1 MALIHCPECDKE
13 ISDQVRSCPHC
24 GYPMKKREPWKI
36 VVPIAAA
43 AAVCVGGAAIY
54 NHAVVEPRTTYNRAI
69 SLYDQGKYEEAAR
82 YFGEIPRYRDV
93 ADYMADIDT
102 NQKYQQA
109 VDLAG
114 EGLYQE
120 ADALFS
126 ELTGFKDTDAWR
138 ARIAQEL
145 AYQEAE
151 DLFAQGSYDE
161 ARQKLEDVTDAQR
174 AQELTAKIQAVEA
187 ACDEAQRLLDDGQ
200 FDAALTALDGIS
212 DNPRVDSLKED
223 ILTVQTAYTQA
234 EMYYSKGQYDQARE
248 MLSPLADFAQPA
260 NLLGQMDADEEGNAY
275 IDSVKRYAFD
285 VQTGAEAAQRLLDW
299 QNEIWCSAAW
309 QEYDWITDRFTTQ
322 EDGRFVSPEEALERF
337 ALSEEC
343 TAAQEM
349 LEENRRSV
357 IEQYTALDSVPNGM
371 EEVYEQ
377 VQLLHNTYREL
388 TELAA
393 SGSADSFENISARI
407 GQVQGLEA
415 KYTELSQ
422 QLLMELPEKIAIVSA
437 QEEAYDFRHIRFG
450 MTADEVK
457 EAEALAYG
465 MEPAWEIASLIGY
478 SGLATADGQAYDLI
492 YALDEARYVQAAYI
506 LTNDAL
512 GEDVSAFLNLPVS
525 GTSITS
531 AAGRNLTVEA
541 DRAAGILTIF
551 PEDAASHIVLPT
563 AGGPEEANEAAM
575 EEETETEVL
584 LEGAGGGLSDAG
596 GMTVLLPASADAETE
611 ALPGETEVETA
622 SEAESGTT
630 AEVVM
635 EAGSGTADEAE
646 TEAETEFVLEALAGE
661 SEAASEASEAILEAP
676 EAASEAPEAVSE
688 VPEAISE
695 ALLPEMASAAGMEEA
710 QAGEALTQQNTD
722 QTELMEMTEEDG
734 GSASL
739 VIAGAEETELSSE
752 MELSTETEI
761 SSGMESSPEMEIS
774 PETEILFETENV
786 SETEITTGAELYFAG
801 QEKAE
806 GSDEI
811 EAVTEIPTEAE
822 AVTENLGEAEAAT
835 EVPTETGG
843 SIASLVI
850 AGADDAVLSP
860 ELETDAAEAIDAGEE
875 ETIVDSE
882 EGTMVEGEDETMVG
896 DETEISSDDAAAQTE
911 SIAEDQTEE
920 DAVEEEPRT
929 ASALL
934 DQIGGLL
941 KLARLQAG
949 LAQGAEEETDAYG
962 LLPDAQPEAPE
973 AGSEE
978 AETED
983 GSEAPQEAELADTV
997 DQIRQLLQ
1005 EAGEAL
1011 AVEESTMEAQEA
1023 EVLQDRLQEYQA
1035 ELEDLLDTIA
1045 VEEDEVFGERTL

>member
-1 MALIHCPECDKE
+1 MLCTDSGEQNRCRIQLQHPEDSTREITSGEGRETDMALIHCPECDKE

-120 ADALFS
+120 ADALFA

-187 ACDEAQRLLDDGQ
+187 ACDEAQRLFDDGQ
-200 FDAALTALDGIS
+200 FDAALAALDGIT

-248 MLSPLADFAQPA
+248 MLSPLADFVQPA
-260 NLLGQMDADEEGNAY
+260 NLLGQMDADEAGNAY

-357 IEQYTALDSVPNGM
+357 VEQYTALDSVPNGM
-371 EEVYEQ
+371 EDVYEQ

-393 SGSADSFENISARI
+393 SASADSFANISARI

-415 KYTELSQ
+415 KYTELAQ

-506 LTNDAL
+506 LTNDVL

-611 ALPGETEVETA
+611 ALPGETEVEA
-622 SEAESGTT
+622 DSEAESGSA
-630 AEVVM
+630 AEVVTEAEIGTAT
-635 EAGSGTADEAE
+635 EAGS
-646 TEAETEFVLEALAGE
+646 
-661 SEAASEASEAILEAP
+661 
-676 EAASEAPEAVSE
+676 
-688 VPEAISE
+688 
-695 ALLPEMASAAGMEEA
+695 
-710 QAGEALTQQNTD
+710 
-722 QTELMEMTEEDG
+722 
-734 GSASL
+734 
-739 VIAGAEETELSSE
+739 
-752 MELSTETEI
+752 
-761 SSGMESSPEMEIS
+761 
-774 PETEILFETENV
+774 
-786 SETEITTGAELYFAG
+786 
-801 QEKAE
+801 
-806 GSDEI
+806 
-811 EAVTEIPTEAE
+811 
-822 AVTENLGEAEAAT
+822 
-835 EVPTETGG
+835 
-843 SIASLVI
+843 
-850 AGADDAVLSP
+850 
-860 ELETDAAEAIDAGEE
+860 
-875 ETIVDSE
+875 
-882 EGTMVEGEDETMVG
+882 
-896 DETEISSDDAAAQTE
+896 
-911 SIAEDQTEE
+911 
-920 DAVEEEPRT
+920 
-929 ASALL
+929 
-934 DQIGGLL
+934 
-941 KLARLQAG
+941 
-949 LAQGAEEETDAYG
+949 
-962 LLPDAQPEAPE
+962 
-973 AGSEE
+973 
-978 AETED
+978 
-983 GSEAPQEAELADTV
+983 
-997 DQIRQLLQ
+997 
-1005 EAGEAL
+1005 
-1011 AVEESTMEAQEA
+1011 
-1023 EVLQDRLQEYQA
+1023 
-1035 ELEDLLDTIA
+1035 
-1045 VEEDEVFGERTL
+1045 